1 MEYEIGSEGVEMIED
16 IRILLVKIIKIR
28 SNRFVD
34 AQPLFSPNGVEL
46 PPLRNIPVGLLGDKT
61 DHFDWNVKVGDI
73 MPYFVLTFDISSYA
87 SQGSLEV
94 MDSNRRNNL
103 NNGFILPFT
112 IPNMKETLQFPSDI
126 RIVGNRLEKGNI
138 EQTGNKKQMGNMDL
152 TGNNTITGDT
162 RQNGNISSSGTVSG
176 KEDVV
181 AAGKSM
187 KNHKHTNVTPGTDN
201 TGGVA

>member
-1 MEYEIGSEGVEMIED
+1 MEYETGGEGVEMMED

-34 AQPLFSPNGVEL
+34 AKPLFTPNGVEL

-61 DHFDWNVKVGDI
+61 DHFDWNVKIGDI

-87 SQGSLEV
+87 SQGSLEI

-103 NNGFILPFT
+103 NSGFILPFT
-112 IPNMKETLQFPSDI
+112 IPNVKENLQFPSDI
-126 RIVGNRLEKGNI
+126 RIIGNRLEKGNI
-138 EQTGNKKQMGNMDL
+138 EQTGNKKQTGNMDL
-152 TGNNTITGDT
+152 TGDT
-162 RQNGNISSSGTVSG
+162 TQNGNISSSGTVSG